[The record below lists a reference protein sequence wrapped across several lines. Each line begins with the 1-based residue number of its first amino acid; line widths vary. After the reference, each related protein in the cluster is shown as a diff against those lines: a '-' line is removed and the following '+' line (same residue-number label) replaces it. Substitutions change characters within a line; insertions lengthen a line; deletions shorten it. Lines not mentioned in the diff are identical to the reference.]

1 MPEYDYRC
9 LKCGKAFSVTETIGQ
24 HTSRKQKCPSCK
36 SVRLERVLA
45 AFFAKTSKKS

>member
-9 LKCGKAFSVTETIGQ
+9 LKCSKTFSVTETIGQ
-24 HTSRKQKCPSCK
+24 HASRKHTCPSCK
-36 SVRLERVLA
+36 SVRLEQVVA

>member
-9 LKCGKAFSVTETIGQ
+9 LKCGKTFSVTETMGQ
-24 HTSRKQKCPSCK
+24 HSSVKHTCPACN
-36 SVRLERVLA
+36 SVRLEQVVA